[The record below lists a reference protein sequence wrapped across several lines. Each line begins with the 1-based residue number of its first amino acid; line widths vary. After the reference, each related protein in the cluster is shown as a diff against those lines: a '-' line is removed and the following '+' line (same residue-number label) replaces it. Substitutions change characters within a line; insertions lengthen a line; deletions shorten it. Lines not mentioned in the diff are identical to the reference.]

1 MKKVRAKFD
10 CTGEGYKNFK
20 KGKERSLNTA
30 VANKLLKVGFV
41 EEVKEETNVPDK
53 EVESEVKAADKKTAK
68 EKK

>member
-10 CTGEGYKNFK
+10 CTGDGYKNFK
-20 KGKERSLNTA
+20 KGEERNLSPA

-41 EEVKEETNVPDK
+41 EEVTDVQDQ
-53 EVESEVKAADKKTAK
+53 KAEMADKKTAK